1 MIASQKTNNIKK
13 RSPLI
18 SITKRS
24 PKISTFLPTS
34 DRTQKTNNIKKE
46 NYMSYVEFKQ

>member
-1 MIASQKTNNIKK
+1 MVASGFHFI

-24 PKISTFLPTS
+24 PKISTLPPHKRSPLNKPTTSNS
-34 DRTQKTNNIKKE
+34 DR
-46 NYMSYVEFKQ
+46 